1 MQSKQSTLDQ
11 SNSPTPESPADT
23 DFDETDDSSLRL
35 SYQNEIGNAIVIR
48 KYQNHTEFVR
58 ETDEEW
64 MYNYRLGEWE
74 CVHRFVH
81 DYDLSDDGETTRW
94 RRVGTGV
101 EPLEI
106 GVNGSRSD
114 TTNVCRFDSRTMNRR
129 SLPMSTTLSLV
140 PLETRQ
146 SPHLEITA
154 SNNIHTRVSWWK
166 R

>member
-81 DYDLSDDGETTRW
+81 DYDLSDDGETLAGDGSNW
-94 RRVGTGV
+94 RGTARNWSEWFTQRHYERLPIRFPND
-101 EPLEI
+101 EPPKSPDEHDAVASPA
-106 GVNGSRSD
+106 GD
-114 TTNVCRFDSRTMNRR
+114 TA
-129 SLPMSTTLSLV
+129 V
-140 PLETRQ
+140 PA
-146 SPHLEITA
+146 P
-154 SNNIHTRVSWWK
+154 
-166 R
+166 